1 MFVEAKVD
9 RAGEGHPKKIPSL
22 GANIWNKLSVIFQRD
37 QSEYKALCKFEG
49 RMSREKCFS
58 LRKKFGRKL
67 DMVRN
72 LEISVEDTIHAF
84 ETQFLQ

>member
-1 MFVEAKVD
+1 MFVEVKVD
-9 RAGEGHPKKIPSL
+9 RAGEGNPKKIPSL

-37 QSEYKALCKFEG
+37 QSEYKTLCKFEG

-58 LRKKFGRKL
+58 LRKRFGRKL

-72 LEISVEDTIHAF
+72 LKISVEDTIHAF